1 MVIASEWTVMTPKST
16 VQQRAVRQLPVSM
29 DMSTEAEEDIV
40 SSHYLAT
47 SEQTED
53 FMCAVIV
60 VIYTV
65 CELVRTL

>member
-1 MVIASEWTVMTPKST
+1 MVIASEWTLMAPKST
-16 VQQRAVRQLPVSM
+16 VEQRAVRQLPVSKG
-29 DMSTEAEEDIV
+29 MSTEVEEDIA
-40 SSHYLAT
+40 SICYLAT

-60 VIYTV
+60 